1 MKKILLSFFTV
12 SLIANCFAQ
21 TILIEDF
28 NYAPIDTLAST
39 NVNNNWVNISSTVNR
54 IRANGTGLTFPGYNG
69 SGIGASASL
78 TNNGEDCYRNL
89 TSVVSNQNVYYS
101 FLLNVSAAQAT
112 GDYFTGLSTSTSASA
127 YSGRTFI
134 KSNGTGYSLGIS
146 KINDPAPVYSTT
158 VLSFNTTYLVVWK
171 CIYSSGTTTDDQFGL
186 YVFNSAIPT
195 TEPTTFDVGPTVA
208 TGADPSNYAKV
219 FLRQGNSANAPT
231 LTIDGMRVSTTWANG
246 PLPVKYTQFTADRN
260 NDNVK
265 LNWSTASE
273 VNNNG
278 FEIERS
284 SNGTDFEKIGFV
296 KGVGNSSRLNK
307 YSFTDKN
314 NSSAYYRLKQVDF
327 DGKYEFSKVLTVKS
341 NESSV
346 ELSPN
351 PFNDNLVIN
360 SNNTIIN
367 AEIVDITGRVKMFE
381 VVNNNTAKLNTS
393 GLDNGVYFIRIN
405 NGEKVITKR
414 IIKN

>member
-1 MKKILLSFFTV
+1 MKKIIYTLAIIFISNYSFGQFISIDNQSTIYSENFNLLSTSGTTQTLLPTGWWINENPGNTTYRAGDGASNSGDTYSFGTGTNTERSIGGLGSGSVSPNFGVKYINNSGASFTSFSINMFMEQWRSGGRTVLDSLYFYYSVNNGIDTAGTARIVTRPWTRVPACDLVSKITQATAAALDGNLSANRKYYQFTV
-12 SLIANCFAQ
+12 
-21 TILIEDF
+21 
-28 NYAPIDTLAST
+28 
-39 NVNNNWVNISSTVNR
+39 
-54 IRANGTGLTFPGYNG
+54 TGLTV
-69 SGIGASASL
+69 
-78 TNNGEDCYRNL
+78 
-89 TSVVSNQNVYYS
+89 SVGDTLWLRWQDPNVGGNDDGLSIDDYS
-101 FLLNVSAAQAT
+101 FTVNAT
-112 GDYFTGLSTSTSASA
+112 
-127 YSGRTFI
+127 
-134 KSNGTGYSLGIS
+134 
-146 KINDPAPVYSTT
+146 
-158 VLSFNTTYLVVWK
+158 
-171 CIYSSGTTTDDQFGL
+171 
-186 YVFNSAIPT
+186 
-195 TEPTTFDVGPTVA
+195 
-208 TGADPSNYAKV
+208 
-219 FLRQGNSANAPT
+219 
-231 LTIDGMRVSTTWANG
+231 
-246 PLPVKYTQFTADRN
+246 LPVKYTQFTADRN

-314 NSSAYYRLKQVDF
+314 NSFAYYRLKQVDF

-360 SNNTIIN
+360 SNTTIIN

-381 VVNNNTAKLNTS
+381 VVNSNTAKLNTS